1 MATINNVT
9 NYSNIPQPNQVSGES
24 KKLDD
29 IVRKKKVEDK
39 DVQTA
44 LPTALTGGIVQQ
56 NSLLRLSLALR
67 GHDEKVTERSPKA
80 VVAAP
85 DVIAK
90 VMTVAAAPT
99 AIAKMMTVANAR
111 TAIAEVMPEQL
122 LASEKSAV
130 EQSLKTDKPAERKE
144 FGEVKKVVIDPA
156 LAKSPPSEG
165 VGTNPES
172 RAATPVTVADSIK
185 VAQQTDNRPTA
196 EQEHRD
202 VSDKPLS
209 HRNDVTLIPPQSTQ
223 QGARHV
229 EMKESAGVKRESQ
242 QMLLRNAEG
251 VDAGRTVANEP
262 VKSSSNLTYNFSEW
276 GSGHRVNVQL
286 TAQQGMPL
294 VLSPSDN
301 LVQDR
306 LADQG
311 GQDERGQP
319 LWIFQDEQDQQQSR
333 GGKPPKYAE
342 EPM

>member
-9 NYSNIPQPNQVSGES
+9 NYSNVPQANQVSGES
-24 KKLDD
+24 QKLDD
-29 IVRKKKVEDK
+29 IVRKKKADDK
-39 DVQTA
+39 DAPTA
-44 LPTALTGGIVQQ
+44 LPTALTGSIVQQ

-80 VVAAP
+80 VAAAP
-85 DVIAK
+85 VVIAK
-90 VMTVAAAPT
+90 MTTGANAQT
-99 AIAKMMTVANAR
+99 AIAKMMTGANAP
-111 TAIAEVMPEQL
+111 TAIAKVVADHL
-122 LASEKSAV
+122 LASEKPAV
-130 EQSLKTDKPAERKE
+130 DLILKTDKPAERKE
-144 FGEVKKVVIDPA
+144 YGEVKKVVIDSG
-156 LAKSPPSEG
+156 LAKSPLSEG
-165 VGTNPES
+165 AGTNPES
-172 RAATPVTVADSIK
+172 RVPTPVTVADSIK
-185 VAQQTDNRPTA
+185 AAQQADRRPTA
-196 EQEHRD
+196 EQDHRD

-209 HRNDVTLIPPQSTQ
+209 HRNDVTFIPPQSTP

-229 EMKESAGVKRESQ
+229 EMKESAAVKRESQ

-262 VKSSSNLTYNFSEW
+262 VKGSSNLTYNFSEW

-306 LADQG
+306 LADQS

>member
-9 NYSNIPQPNQVSGES
+9 NYPKVPQDNHASGES

-39 DVQTA
+39 DAPTA
-44 LPTALTGGIVQQ
+44 LPTALIGGIVQQ
-56 NSLLRLSLALR
+56 NSLLRLSLALQGR
-67 GHDEKVTERSPKA
+67 DEKLTERNPKA
-80 VVAAP
+80 
-85 DVIAK
+85 
-90 VMTVAAAPT
+90 VAAAPT
-99 AIAKMMTVANAR
+99 AIAKTMMER
-111 TAIAEVMPEQL
+111 
-122 LASEKSAV
+122 LAVSEKPAV

-144 FGEVKKVVIDPA
+144 NGEVKKVVKEPG
-156 LAKSPPSEG
+156 LAKIPLSEG
-165 VGTNPES
+165 AGTNPERGVPAPAS
-172 RAATPVTVADSIK
+172 VTDSIK
-185 VAQQTDNRPTA
+185 VALQADSRPTA
-196 EQEHRD
+196 EQDRHD
-202 VSDKPLS
+202 VSDKLPS
-209 HRNDVTLIPPQSTQ
+209 HRNDVTPIPPQSTQ
-223 QGARHV
+223 QGARQV

-242 QMLLRNAEG
+242 QMLLPNAEG

-262 VKSSSNLTYNFSEW
+262 VKGSSNLTYNFSEW